1 MMHAIAMEMDE
12 IESHVFSEDELPSM
26 KIYAS
31 MHACHKVIK
40 HRAHGQRS
48 LMY

>member
-1 MMHAIAMEMDE
+1 MHAIAMEMDE

-40 HRAHGQRS
+40 QTIAEPMAKGV
-48 LMY
+48 